1 MTESRHRL
9 EGLEPDNLLA
19 FLALVGLMRALDASG
34 ELGAARIAW
43 SVDAPPVRPVLH
55 LPDAADRVAV
65 LRATARGIRR
75 LTASYT
81 FDRRGL
87 AFTSDEGRER
97 LLQAR
102 EDGTADLW
110 AALLSDAAVSRD
122 NQTLRAT
129 PLCLQLGA
137 GHQHF
142 LTRLAEVPA
151 LAEPPSR
158 RPRRRGPSISEECSL
173 AEALFRR
180 WRRPDAT
187 QSFRWDHQEDLRYA
201 LRATNPAD
209 PTARATTQHGA
220 NRLAAVGLPV
230 FVVAP
235 ERGANGRVRLG
246 FRSGGMDAEGRRT
259 VTWPIWRHPLRLA
272 TLVSLLDHPALDDA
286 AERHSLGVTELRR
299 ATRFINGHYMNVTP
313 ATPI

>member
-1 MTESRHRL
+1 MTESQHRL

-34 ELGAARIAW
+34 ELGAVRVAW
-43 SVDAPPVRPVLH
+43 SVDDPPVRPVLH
-55 LPDAADRVAV
+55 LPDPATRAAV
-65 LRATARGIRR
+65 LGATADGIRR
-75 LTASYT
+75 LAAAHV

-87 AFTSDEGRER
+87 TFTSDEGREQ
-97 LLQAR
+97 LLRAR
-102 EDGTADLW
+102 DNCPDLW

-122 NQTLRAT
+122 GETLRAT

-142 LTRLAEVPA
+142 LTRLAEVPT

-158 RPRRRGPSISEECSL
+158 RPRRRGPAIPEEQSL
-173 AEALFRR
+173 AEALFQR

-187 QSFRWDHQEDLRYA
+187 QSFRWDYLEDLRYA
-201 LRATNPAD
+201 LRATNPSD

-230 FVVAP
+230 FVLAP
-235 ERGANGRVRLG
+235 ERGPNGRVRLG
-246 FRSGGMDAEGRRT
+246 FRGGGVDPEGRRT
-259 VTWPIWRHPLRLA
+259 VTWPIWRHPFRLA
-272 TLVSLLDHPALDDA
+272 TVASLLDHPALDDA
-286 AERHSLGVTELRR
+286 VERHALDVTELRR
-299 ATRFINGHYMNVTP
+299 ATRFINGHYMNFTRGLPV
-313 ATPI
+313 

>member
-1 MTESRHRL
+1 MTANRHRL
-9 EGLEPDNLLA
+9 EGLEPDSLLA

-34 ELGAARIAW
+34 EFDDARVAW
-43 SVDAPPVRPVLH
+43 SVDDPPARPVLR
-55 LPDAADRVAV
+55 LPDPADKAAV
-65 LRATARGIRR
+65 LAATAAGIRR
-75 LTASYT
+75 LTAVHT

-87 AFTSDEGRER
+87 AFAAGEGRER
-97 LLQAR
+97 LLRAR
-102 EDGTADLW
+102 EDGAADLW

-122 NQTLRAT
+122 GTTLRAT

-142 LTRLAEVPA
+142 LTRLAAVPA

-158 RPRRRGPSISEECSL
+158 RPRRRGPRVPEDQSL

-201 LRATNPAD
+201 LRATNPSD

-230 FVVAP
+230 FVAVP

-246 FRSGGMDAEGRRT
+246 FRGGGVDAEGRRT

-272 TLVSLLDHPALDDA
+272 ALVSLLDHPALDDA
-286 AERHSLGVTELRR
+286 AERDALGVTELRR

-313 ATPI
+313 AMPV

>member
-1 MTESRHRL
+1 MTAQRHRL

-34 ELGAARIAW
+34 QLGAVHVAW
-43 SVDAPPVRPVLH
+43 SVDDPPVRPVLH
-55 LPDAADRVAV
+55 LANPVDEAAV
-65 LRATARGIRR
+65 LAATASGIRQ
-75 LTASYT
+75 LVTAHA

-102 EDGTADLW
+102 NDNAELW

-122 NQTLRAT
+122 GTTLRAT

-151 LAEPPSR
+151 LEEPPSR
-158 RPRRRGPSISEECSL
+158 RPRRRGLRISEEESL

-187 QSFRWDHQEDLRYA
+187 PSFRWDHQEDLRYA

-209 PTARATTQHGA
+209 PTARVTTQHGA

-230 FVVAP
+230 FIAVP

-246 FRSGGMDAEGRRT
+246 FRGGGVDEEGRRT

-272 TLVSLLDHPALDDA
+272 ALASLLDHPALDDP
-286 AERHSLGVTELRR
+286 AERHALGVTELRR
-299 ATRFINGHYMNVTP
+299 ATRFINGHYMNVTHAVP
-313 ATPI
+313 V

>member
-1 MTESRHRL
+1 MTARTHRL
-9 EGLEPDNLLA
+9 DALEPDNLLA

-34 ELGAARIAW
+34 EPGAVRIAW
-43 SVDAPPVRPVLH
+43 SVDDPPVRPVLH
-55 LPDAADRVAV
+55 LPNPADRTAV
-65 LRATARGIRR
+65 LGATARGIRR
-75 LTASYT
+75 LTAAHV

-87 AFTSDEGRER
+87 TFPSDEGRER

-102 EDGTADLW
+102 DDGTELW
-110 AALLSDAAVSRD
+110 SALLSDAAVSRD
-122 NQTLRAT
+122 GKTLRAT

-151 LAEPPSR
+151 LAEPPTR
-158 RPRRRGPSISEECSL
+158 HPRRRGPRVSEECSL
-173 AEALFRR
+173 AEALFQR

-187 QSFRWDHQEDLRYA
+187 QSFRWDHREDLRYA
-201 LRATNPAD
+201 LRATNPSD

-246 FRSGGMDAEGRRT
+246 FRGGGMDAEGRRT
-259 VTWPIWRHPLRLA
+259 VTWPIWRHPLRLP
-272 TLVSLLDHPALDDA
+272 TVVSLLDHPALDDA
-286 AERHSLGVTELRR
+286 AERHALGVTELRR
-299 ATRFINGHYMNVTP
+299 ATRFINGHYMNFTQGLPV
-313 ATPI
+313 